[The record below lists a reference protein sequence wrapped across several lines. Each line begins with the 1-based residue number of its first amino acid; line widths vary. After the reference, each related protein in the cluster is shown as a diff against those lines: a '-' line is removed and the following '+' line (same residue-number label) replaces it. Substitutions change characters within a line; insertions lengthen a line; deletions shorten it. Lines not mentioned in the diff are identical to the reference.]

1 VLGAAVLRAPSR
13 RAPAAAVLAAVGAV
27 AGVVAAVG
35 FATGDRLSR
44 SSQWVGLGYALVL
57 AAGMLASLAF
67 AGRSVRTWLAML
79 IGVNIVVLNM
89 QAVSV
94 FLHGVVISS
103 LPATPTRL
111 LTAIGIVCG
120 LGATAAAA
128 AAVVVEEHA
137 GGIRR

>member
-1 VLGAAVLRAPSR
+1 
-13 RAPAAAVLAAVGAV
+13 
-27 AGVVAAVG
+27 VG

-57 AAGMLASLAF
+57 AVGAVASLAF

-79 IGVNIVVLNM
+79 IGVNVVVLNM

-111 LTAIGIVCG
+111 LTAIGIACG

-137 GGIRR
+137 VGIRR